1 MKLTRTYDPVE
12 IRVLGALLEKQQT
25 TPEYYPMT
33 LNSLIAACNQKSNR
47 FPVTEYS
54 EEQISA
60 ALDKL
65 QHQVLVWKV
74 MGARTAHW
82 KHNLDGPLEL
92 DGPSKAILTMLL
104 LRGPQTTGELRGRT
118 ERLHNFPTIEEIE
131 QVLLRMAADSDPLI
145 VEVPRQTGRK
155 ESRWMHLLE
164 GPVLMEAARSAS
176 SPPASTRT
184 DSLQRIE
191 QLENRLSKVEEVL
204 RELKEKLGE

>member
-60 ALDKL
+60 ALDNL

-164 GPVLMEAARSAS
+164 GPVPREAAQSAS

>member
-184 DSLQRIE
+184 DSLHRIE